1 MRIPHRRIVWQVY
14 LQGEIVSF
22 PAQRSFDLIRASE
35 SILSCHNPLSRV
47 TIFYDTYTRMKTTI
61 EISNSLLEEARK
73 LAAKERATVR
83 ALVEQGLRQIVAE
96 RKSRGAFKVRKAT
109 FKGQGLQTG
118 FAGATW
124 EQMRETK
131 YEGRGG

>member
-1 MRIPHRRIVWQVY
+1 
-14 LQGEIVSF
+14 
-22 PAQRSFDLIRASE
+22 
-35 SILSCHNPLSRV
+35 
-47 TIFYDTYTRMKTTI
+47 MKTTI

-124 EQMRETK
+124 EQMRETIT
-131 YEGRGG
+131 RGGADDHGRHEPPGVCPSGRFSWA